1 MNGTVPLLTAVAV
14 GLGGALGSVLRWL
27 VTLALAPLGWPI
39 AAGTLAVNVVG
50 GLLIGASIVWFGRY
64 PNEMLRLALVT
75 GLLGGLTTFSAFS
88 AESLTLLVRGQWGL
102 AVAHTLAHVL
112 GGLAAAAA
120 GWALARW
127 LWG

>member
-1 MNGTVPLLTAVAV
+1 MNPSASLLAAVAI

-27 VTLALAPLGWPI
+27 ATLALAPLGWPI

-64 PNEMLRLALVT
+64 PNELLRLGLVT

-88 AESLTLLVRGQWGL
+88 AESLTLLMRGHWAL
-102 AVAHTLAHVL
+102 AAVHSLVHVL
-112 GGLAAAAA
+112 GALAAAAA